1 MSIINCKVQ
10 YIRPKYNNLE
20 EWMKD
25 ENNIYIGRAGVV
37 FIDKQRFP
45 KNSSNFAN
53 PFKIGKDGNR
63 EEVLYKYKT
72 YIIERLK
79 NNILLQHELITMK
92 GKNLGCWCAPEP
104 CHGNI
109 LLELIDN
116 ISKELYICNF
126 CELKKKGIEMITCS
140 NCNRTLCNDC
150 KYGDDITPEGINCC
164 KLEKNI
170 NEVST
175 KQKTKKT

>member
-53 PFKIGKDGNR
+53 PYKISKDGNR

-72 YIIERLK
+72 YIIEKLK
-79 NNILLQHELITMK
+79 NNILLQQELITLK

-109 LLELIDN
+109 LLELI
-116 ISKELYICNF
+116 STELYECNF
-126 CELKKKGIEMITCS
+126 CELKKKGIEMNKCDK
-140 NCNRTLCNDC
+140 CNMLLCDDC
-150 KYGDDITPEGINCC
+150 KYGDDVTPEGVNCC
-164 KLEKNI
+164 ELDVINDDKN
-170 NEVST
+170 
-175 KQKTKKT
+175 TKK